1 MYGLFLNQDYPWLK
15 KRKKILN
22 RKILIYQMN
31 ILLYYRR
38 YRRDLSPRVSD
49 SLAHT
54 IGFHA
59 LEMFMLKIKYAFLLK
74 YRNLIDEHK
83 ENIWQS
89 IKLK

>member
-1 MYGLFLNQDYPWLK
+1 MAEKG
-15 KRKKILN
+15 KKILN

-31 ILLYYRR
+31 ILLLYYRR

-74 YRNLIDEHK
+74 YRDLIDEHK